1 MNGVTKCRTE
11 RTTELRKV
19 RDGAMGTCILPSM
32 RRPLR
37 LGDTLVPKWK
47 ERAEKNE
54 NEDASHWPPVRKC
67 PQHLELSEQCC
78 SCLRGSSKSHPWS
91 QEEPTELPCWGSW
104 ARPRSQEQ
112 HSAGPALCLVQEPKK
127 LLLAELTSSAT
138 H

>member
-32 RRPLR
+32 QRPLR

-78 SCLRGSSKSHPWS
+78 SCLRGSSKSQPL
-91 QEEPTELPCWGSW
+91 EPGGAHRAPVLGLLGTATFPRAAQRRTSPLPC
-104 ARPRSQEQ
+104 ARTQKTTP
-112 HSAGPALCLVQEPKK
+112 G
-127 LLLAELTSSAT
+127 
-138 H
+138 